1 MSSRLSAASAGSA
14 TDWVASLSPWPEE
27 FGLHRMRE
35 LLDRLGHPERRYPAI
50 HVVGTNG
57 KSTATRTIA
66 ALLEA
71 EGRRAGAYTSPHVS
85 GWAERIWVDGAE
97 ANFEQAVARIRPD
110 AIAVGATQFE
120 ALTAAALLEFAER
133 EVEVAVVEA
142 GLGGRL
148 DATNV
153 VDAQIVL
160 LTNVS
165 LEHTEVLGDT
175 TEQIASEKLAVA
187 HAARVVV
194 LPDNQYGE
202 LVPKTAEIVTGDA
215 RKTAE
220 IFLGRETHAELRVIL
235 PGRLERRGRELWD
248 GAHTPA
254 GTAWLRQRIDEPVE
268 VVVASILADK
278 DVDGMLDDLA
288 ALAPRLVA
296 TASDNPRALPAER
309 RAARGAPPK
318 APGEKGPDP
327 PGAHPPAP
335 HTPPH
340 LPPPRPAA
348 PPAPPFSQVE
358 IEPDPHVAL
367 ARARQSST
375 GLILVTGSLYLL
387 ANLAKAEEQGV
398 R

>member
-1 MSSRLSAASAGSA
+1 MSSRLSAASTGPA

-27 FGLHRMRE
+27 FGLERMRA
-35 LLDRLGHPERRYPAI
+35 LVARLGHPERRYPAI

-85 GWAERIWVDGAE
+85 GWAERIWIDGEEVD
-97 ANFEQAVARIRPD
+97 FERAVARIRPHGE
-110 AIAVGATQFE
+110 AVSATQFE
-120 ALTAAALLEFAER
+120 ALTAAALAEFAER
-133 EVEVAVVEA
+133 EVDVAVVEA

-153 VDAQIVL
+153 VDAEVVL

-165 LEHTEVLGDT
+165 LEHTEVLGET
-175 TEQIASEKLAVA
+175 TEQIAKEKLAVA

-194 LPDNQYGE
+194 VPDNDYVE
-202 LVPKTAEIVTGDA
+202 LVPKRAEIVTGDA
-215 RKTAE
+215 RKAAE
-220 IFLGRETHAELRVIL
+220 MFLGQTIDAQPEVQL

-254 GTAWLRQRIDEPVE
+254 GTTWLRERIDEPVD

-278 DVDGMLDDLA
+278 DADAMLRDLA
-288 ALAPRLVA
+288 SVSRRLVA
-296 TASDNPRALPAER
+296 TRSSSPRAVPAEELAD
-309 RAARGAPPK
+309 RAA
-318 APGEKGPDP
+318 
-327 PGAHPPAP
+327 AHFAE
-335 HTPPH
+335 
-340 LPPPRPAA
+340 
-348 PPAPPFSQVE
+348 VE
-358 IEPDPHVAL
+358 VEPDPRDAL
-367 ARARQSST
+367 ERARQSSR
-375 GLILVTGSLYLL
+375 GLVLVTGSLYLL
-387 ANLAKAEEQGV
+387 ADLAKAEEQSV

>member
-1 MSSRLSAASAGSA
+1 VSSKLSAASADSA

-27 FGLHRMRE
+27 FGLDRIRE

-66 ALLEA
+66 ALLHA

-85 GWAERIWVDGAE
+85 GWAERIWVNGAE
-97 ANFEQAVARIRPD
+97 ADFERAVARVRPD
-110 AIAVGATQFE
+110 ASALGATQFE

-133 EVEVAVVEA
+133 QVEVAVVEA

-153 VDAQIVL
+153 VDAEIVL

-175 TEQIASEKLAVA
+175 TEQIANEKLAVA

-194 LPDNQYGE
+194 LPDNLYAD
-202 LVPKTAEIVTGDA
+202 LIPKSAEIVTGDA
-215 RKTAE
+215 RKAAE
-220 IFLGRETHAELRVIL
+220 IFLGRKSEARPRVAL
-235 PGRLERRGRELWD
+235 PGRLEHRGRELWD

-254 GTAWLRQRIDEPVE
+254 GTAWLRERIGEPVE

-278 DVDGMLDDLA
+278 DADAMLEDLA
-288 ALAPRLVA
+288 TLAPRLVA
-296 TASDNPRALPAER
+296 TASDNPRALPAEQLAA
-309 RAARGAPPK
+309 RAAPYF
-318 APGEKGPDP
+318 
-327 PGAHPPAP
+327 AH
-335 HTPPH
+335 
-340 LPPPRPAA
+340 
-348 PPAPPFSQVE
+348 VE
-358 IEPDPHVAL
+358 LEPDPHRAL
-367 ARARQSST
+367 THARQSST

-387 ANLAKAEEQGV
+387 ANLAKSEEQGV

>member
-1 MSSRLSAASAGSA
+1 MSSKLSAASAGPA

-27 FGLHRMRE
+27 FGLDRMRE

-66 ALLEA
+66 ALLQA

-97 ANFEQAVARIRPD
+97 ADFEQAVARIRPD

-133 EVEVAVVEA
+133 EVEAAVVEA

-153 VDAQIVL
+153 VDAEIVL

-194 LPDNQYGE
+194 LPDNQYEE

-220 IFLGRETHAELRVIL
+220 IFLGRETHAQVRVIL

-254 GTAWLRQRIDEPVE
+254 GTAWLRERIDEPVE

-296 TASDNPRALPAER
+296 TASDNPRALPAEQLAA
-309 RAARGAPPK
+309 RAA
-318 APGEKGPDP
+318 
-327 PGAHPPAP
+327 
-335 HTPPH
+335 
-340 LPPPRPAA
+340 PRFA
-348 PPAPPFSQVE
+348 QVE

-367 ARARQSST
+367 ARARQSSS

>member
-1 MSSRLSAASAGSA
+1 VSSKLSAASAGSA

-27 FGLHRMRE
+27 FGLDRMRE

-57 KSTATRTIA
+57 KSTAARTIA
-66 ALLEA
+66 ALLGA

-97 ANFEQAVARIRPD
+97 ADFEQAVARIRPD
-110 AIAVGATQFE
+110 AVAVDATQFE
-120 ALTAAALLEFAER
+120 ALTAAALLEFAQR
-133 EVEVAVVEA
+133 EVDVAVVEA

-153 VDAQIVL
+153 VDAEIVL

-165 LEHTEVLGDT
+165 LEHTDVLGDT

-187 HAARVVV
+187 HVARVVV

-202 LVPKTAEIVTGDA
+202 LVPKGAEVVTGDA

-220 IFLGRETHAELRVIL
+220 IFLGRETDAQPRVAL
-235 PGRLERRGRELWD
+235 PGRFELRGRELWD

-254 GTAWLRQRIDEPVE
+254 GTAWLRERIDGPVE

-288 ALAPRLVA
+288 ALGPRLIA
-296 TASDNPRALPAER
+296 TASDNPRALAAEQVAARAER
-309 RAARGAPPK
+309 RFA
-318 APGEKGPDP
+318 
-327 PGAHPPAP
+327 
-335 HTPPH
+335 
-340 LPPPRPAA
+340 
-348 PPAPPFSQVE
+348 QVE